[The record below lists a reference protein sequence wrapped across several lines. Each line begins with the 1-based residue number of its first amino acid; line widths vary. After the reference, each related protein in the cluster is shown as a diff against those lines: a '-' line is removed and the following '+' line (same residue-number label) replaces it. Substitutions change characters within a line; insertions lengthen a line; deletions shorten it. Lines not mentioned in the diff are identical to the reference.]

1 MEGVQL
7 ETVVSRVPR
16 LPDEEDITIRRDAP
30 KVQAHTTVHPTGD
43 SEANDVDLL
52 SRTGTASSVTADQV
66 RLPRSHAMRMKGH
79 FMYGSL
85 LGSMFL
91 SGWNDA
97 TTGPLLPR
105 IQVVYHV
112 SAYGV
117 YWCQIAC

>member
-7 ETVVSRVPR
+7 ETVVSRVPP

-66 RLPRSHAMRMKGH
+66 RAMRMKGH

-91 SGWNDA
+91 SGWNDG

-117 YWCQIAC
+117 YRCQIAC